1 MIDRK
6 TVQHIADLS
15 RLEIADDLADR
26 FSTEM
31 TAILNY
37 FGELQK
43 IDTKNVQPLLNP
55 TEIALHVREDQ
66 PRGSLEAEETV
77 ANAPQKVG
85 NLFRVPPVV

>member
-15 RLEIADDLADR
+15 RLEISDELADR

-37 FGELQK
+37 FGELEK
-43 IDTKNVQPLLNP
+43 IDTKNVEPLLNP
-55 TEIALHVREDQ
+55 TQIALHVREDMS
-66 PRGSLEAEETV
+66 RKSLEAEETV